1 MVVLTMGH
9 HMPIIRELYT
19 ALKEAERQGDPS
31 LKKRRRGREKG
42 LCIVTYKAA
51 V

>member
-19 ALKEAERQGDPS
+19 ALKEARRPFPEKREEEEE
-31 LKKRRRGREKG
+31 KKDR
-42 LCIVTYKAA
+42 A
-51 V
+51 